1 MKERRHFVLQSLITQ
16 SGIGI
21 IPFSRMLVNFAL
33 GLGKCSPAMTLVR
46 QDRGEARVKGMESES
61 M

>member
-1 MKERRHFVLQSLITQ
+1 MTQ
-16 SGIGI
+16 SGIAI
-21 IPFSRMLVNFAL
+21 IPFSGTLVNFAL

-46 QDRGEARVKGMESES
+46 QDRGEARGIKGRESES